1 MFPENSNNMLVK
13 AVSFYLKGFQR
24 YGVLKKCI
32 IFSVILYFFR
42 RSGSSSNSNGVT
54 HEYVSC
60 TRYMRD
66 VFLMIYQNNAAHI
79 RLC

>member
-32 IFSVILYFFR
+32 IFSVTLYF
-42 RSGSSSNSNGVT
+42 SGVPDPHQIQT
-54 HEYVSC
+54 VSRTSTFHVHGTC
-60 TRYMRD
+60 VMY
-66 VFLMIYQNNAAHI
+66 FL
-79 RLC
+79 